1 MSKRSSSSPDNRDL
15 GAHAN
20 AVMAAAQNMPPGL
33 ERTEA
38 FKKATQLRHA
48 TDTYNYLFSEEL
60 KPPE

>member
-1 MSKRSSSSPDNRDL
+1 
-15 GAHAN
+15 
-20 AVMAAAQNMPPGL
+20 MAAAQNMPPGL